1 MKSPILAVCVPCL
14 DTWTAFTAFD
24 MTALF
29 AELHQHPIPIYK
41 HQGIHG
47 CLHPRLIIHQSSV
60 LPLSREILVMK
71 ALELGAEWILFLDS
85 DMRFPADLVHFL
97 LSHKVDIV
105 SCQYAKKSGPKQ
117 PVIDYDPEAG
127 ELKGLVNTQAIA
139 TGCCLIRADVFRRI
153 PRPWFAFVSGA
164 EEHRPGDPTSTVLG
178 EDIYFSRKA
187 MACGYRLYVDFNLSK
202 HIGHVGPVQFYLDGP
217 RWAKDM
223 K

>member
-14 DTWTAFTAFD
+14 DTWSTFTAFD
-24 MTALF
+24 MTAMF
-29 AELHQHPIPIYK
+29 AELWEHPIKPFELE
-41 HQGIHG
+41 GN
-47 CLHPRLIIHQSSV
+47 LRPRLIIHQSSV

-71 ALELGAEWILFLDS
+71 ALELGAEWVLFLDS

-153 PRPWFAFVSGA
+153 PRPWFAFVSGV